1 MNVTT
6 TGVVPKANSYSV
18 WIMGPISTISLVVD
32 DMKLIINATSDGFT
46 IVMVKLELIDNYGYS
61 IHWVSIITQ

>member
-1 MNVTT
+1 MNLTS
-6 TGVVPKANSYSV
+6 TGVVPKENSYSV
-18 WIMGPISTISLVVD
+18 WIMGPINSISLVVD